1 MIREDSPAS
10 SPAAARD
17 PRGVPNAPPSRAYN
31 GTGDSPDASGS
42 VRVTPGAF
50 PDFPDALGGG
60 EPGRARRPAEHPR
73 FMGWA
78 LDRTAHTT
86 APLPVATASRANPLR
101 PMAVATAPP
110 GNDFR
115 LPPVRT
121 AREGNEHRLGVVPTA
136 PQRVGSAGAGVGT
149 PSTRCV
155 SACVLTA

>member
-1 MIREDSPAS
+1 MRVKP
-10 SPAAARD
+10 
-17 PRGVPNAPPSRAYN
+17 GV
-31 GTGDSPDASGS
+31 
-42 VRVTPGAF
+42 F

-60 EPGRARRPAEHPR
+60 EPGCAWRPAEHPR

-86 APLPVATASRANPLR
+86 ARLPVATASRANPLR

-121 AREGNEHRLGVVPTA
+121 AREGNEHRLEVVATPR
-136 PQRVGSAGAGVGT
+136 QRNGERDAWVGT
-149 PSTRCV
+149 TFSLCDSALTHIEHASRRSNCATRV
-155 SACVLTA
+155 